1 MDIPKRVYRI
11 GKAYLNRMRDRI
23 EELDAEA
30 ERELEAEADRPI
42 PNVPSPRPSPARDD
56 TSVEAMMRRAEDRIR
71 AARGEVGAR
80 EELGADREPARS
92 AAPGSGAPAPDPNA
106 AHYRVLGVP
115 VGSDW
120 PTVQSAYEKLARR
133 CDVRRFPD
141 GSEEQKD
148 AARILERL
156 NQAHEALRKQL
167 DPLDSRFDKLEL

>member
-1 MDIPKRVYRI
+1 MSIPNRIYRI
-11 GKAYLNRMRDRI
+11 GKAYLNRVRDRI

-30 ERELEAEADRPI
+30 ERELESEADRPL
-42 PNVPSPRPSPARDD
+42 PKPPPASGRPARDD

-71 AARGEVGAR
+71 AARGETDAR
-80 EELGADREPARS
+80 EEMRGDTNREPE
-92 AAPGSGAPAPDPNA
+92 AAASSDTNA

-115 VGSDW
+115 AGSDW

-133 CDVRRFPD
+133 CDVRRFPE

-148 AARILERL
+148 AARILERV
-156 NQAHEALRKQL
+156 NRAYEALRKQL